1 MNFNAVERFY
11 QSTSDIIIN
20 KGEMCMLVFLKLY
33 VIAFVFFFAIDLL
46 WLGIVA
52 KDIYQRYIGHLLK
65 PDVNWV
71 AAILFYL
78 LFIGGLVFF
87 VLMPA
92 VDSGSWV
99 KALYLGALFGFIT
112 YATYDL
118 TNLATLKDWPIQITI
133 IDLIWGTFL
142 GASVSTL
149 SYLTYQ
155 WIF

>member
-1 MNFNAVERFY
+1 
-11 QSTSDIIIN
+11 
-20 KGEMCMLVFLKLY
+20 MLVFLKLY
-33 VIAFVFFFAIDLL
+33 AIAFVFFFAIDLL

-92 VDSGSWV
+92 ESSGSWV

-149 SYLTYQ
+149 SYFTYQ